1 MKMYCNDEILSS
13 IVNDGMKEFYAF
25 LKEDLTRTKNTK
37 STKGDFLHLRCSYA
51 HKKHKTLN
59 KQLLLLRR
67 FYVHKNAVF
76 FIFIRV
82 FCAFCGKQTLV
93 LLLDVFYAHLKLSL
107 ILFAYVRFVL
117 FVCVRSS
124 RKKV

>member
-76 FIFIRV
+76 FYIYPCILCFLWQTNACLTLRCFLCAFKTVFNFIRLCA
-82 FCAFCGKQTLV
+82 FCAFC
-93 LLLDVFYAHLKLSL
+93 
-107 ILFAYVRFVL
+107 
-117 FVCVRSS
+117 VCEIFS
-124 RKKV
+124 